1 MVEGGAAGGCGGR
14 WEETAAGGLYVGAGM
29 GGCARLGICLRCLFG
44 AASCLALPMPT
55 NPACSSTVLQVLKRD
70 KDDLDARYDRAML
83 YADMG
88 ENRKAI
94 EGLEQVSG
102 MESKQ
107 PLQAGRR
114 AGRQA

>member
-1 MVEGGAAGGCGGR
+1 M
-14 WEETAAGGLYVGAGM
+14 Y
-29 GGCARLGICLRCLFG
+29 CA
-44 AASCLALPMPT
+44 
-55 NPACSSTVLQVLKRD
+55 VLQVLKRD